1 MSPRPYV
8 VLSVASSLDGYI
20 DDAGDTRL
28 VLSNEEDLDRVDGV
42 RAEADAILVGAHTV
56 RSDDPRLLVRS
67 PQRRQSRLEAGRKEN
82 PTKVAVTSR
91 GDLDPTARFFTT
103 GTCDKLVY
111 TAAGPA
117 ADRLRDTLD
126 GLATVVE
133 AGEPVDLSLV
143 LADLSA
149 RGIERLLVEGGTR
162 ILTQF
167 LDAGAADELHLVY
180 APVFLGDPEAPRLP
194 HPGPATAGLLRLAE
208 TRTMGDVVL
217 LRYVIGRDDD

>member
-8 VLSVASSLDGYI
+8 VLSAASSLDGYI
-20 DDAGDTRL
+20 DDTGDTRL

-67 PQRRQSRLEAGRKEN
+67 PQRRQRRLEAGRQEN
-82 PTKVAVTSR
+82 PTKVTVTSS

-103 GTCDKLVY
+103 GACDKLVY
-111 TAAGPA
+111 TAAGPE
-117 ADRLRDTLD
+117 ADRLRDTLG

-167 LDAGAADELHLVY
+167 LDTGAADELHLVY
-180 APVFLGDPEAPRLP
+180 APMFLGDPGAPRLP
-194 HPGPATAGLLRLAE
+194 EPGPTATGLLRLAE
-208 TRTMGDVVL
+208 TRTMGDAVL